1 MATLRDLKAGAVVP
15 LAARHVVGRSRTCQ
29 MQIDL
34 AEVSALHAEFTWDGR
49 VWHLRDLGSRNGTF
63 VARARI
69 PPGEPVA
76 LTPGTDIGFGTIE
89 SQYQFV
95 ESSPPRLMAFS
106 QGEALV
112 AEEEM
117 LCLPPSGEPAAMVF
131 RDNSDRWMLET
142 PESTRPMND
151 EEVVAVGGRSY
162 SVHLPRGVPAT
173 AAVDPSR
180 DAVLDECVVEFLV
193 SRDLEHADLVLH
205 QGVDVWRIEF
215 RAHTLMLLALARAR
229 VADAAAGMLPEREH
243 GWMHR
248 EDLMKELGISDP
260 QLLTLWVFRAREQF
274 AHMKV
279 PGASKVI
286 ERRERTGQLRLGF
299 RRLRIVDA

>member
-1 MATLRDLKAGAVVP
+1 MATLRDLKAGADVP
-15 LAARHVVGRSRTCQ
+15 LAARHVIGRSRTCQ

-63 VARARI
+63 VTGARI

-76 LTPGTDIGFGTIE
+76 LTPGTEIGFGTIE

-95 ESSPPRLMAFS
+95 EGSPPRLMAFS

-112 AEEEM
+112 AEDEM

-131 RDNSDRWMLET
+131 RDNSDRWMFET
-142 PESTRPMND
+142 PESTRPMSD

-162 SVHLPRGVPAT
+162 SVHLPRGVLAT
-173 AAVDPSR
+173 AA
-180 DAVLDECVVEFLV
+180 AVLDECVLEFLV
-193 SRDLEHADLVLH
+193 SRDLEHADLVLR
-205 QGVDVWRIEF
+205 QGVHVWRIEF

-248 EDLMKELGISDP
+248 EDLMRELDILDP

-274 AHMKV
+274 AQMKL

-286 ERRERTGQLRLGF
+286 ERRERTGQLRLGY
-299 RRLRIVDA
+299 RRLRTVDA